1 MTHTKCLTVLEKII
15 AEMQKESERA
25 MAIKVARKIKR
36 TFVEPEQKTVEKT
49 SKSEGRLPSDEYKDE
64 IEPKEIVLD
73 ENGKLVISV
82 KRCGEYG
89 LPCVD
94 IRHFVTTERFTGFT
108 RKGVNFPLEL
118 LLELVDTLR
127 EVSDECDRK
136 GLE

>member
-1 MTHTKCLTVLEKII
+1 
-15 AEMQKESERA
+15 

-36 TFVEPEQKTVEKT
+36 TCVEPEQKKTVEKT

-73 ENGKLVISV
+73 ENGKLIISV
-82 KRCGEYG
+82 KRGGEYG

-94 IRHFVTTERFTGFT
+94 IRHYVTTERFTGFT

-136 GLE
+136 GLEY

>member
-1 MTHTKCLTVLEKII
+1 
-15 AEMQKESERA
+15 

-36 TFVEPEQKTVEKT
+36 TFVEPEQKKTVEKT

-82 KRCGEYG
+82 KRGGEYG
-89 LPCVD
+89 LLCVD
-94 IRHFVTTERFTGFT
+94 IRHYVTTERFTGFT

-136 GLE
+136 GLEY

>member
-1 MTHTKCLTVLEKII
+1 MLNSALITKFR
-15 AEMQKESERA
+15 KESERA

-36 TFVEPEQKTVEKT
+36 TLVEPEQKKTVEKT

-82 KRCGEYG
+82 KRGGEYG

-94 IRHFVTTERFTGFT
+94 IRHYVTTERFTGFT

-136 GLE
+136 GLEY

>member
-1 MTHTKCLTVLEKII
+1 MLNSAVITKFR
-15 AEMQKESERA
+15 KESERA

-36 TFVEPEQKTVEKT
+36 TFVEPEQKKTVEKT

-73 ENGKLVISV
+73 ENGNLVISV
-82 KRCGEYG
+82 KRGGEYG

-94 IRHFVTTERFTGFT
+94 IRHYVTTERFTGFT

-136 GLE
+136 GLEY

>member
-1 MTHTKCLTVLEKII
+1 
-15 AEMQKESERA
+15 

-36 TFVEPEQKTVEKT
+36 TFVENEPKVKKEEKK
-49 SKSEGRLPSDEYKDE
+49 SKELLPPDDYKDE

-73 ENGKLVISV
+73 ETGKLVISV
-82 KRCGEYG
+82 KRGGEYG

-108 RKGVNFPLEL
+108 KKGVNFPLEF
-118 LLELVDTLR
+118 LLELVDLLR
-127 EVSDECDRK
+127 EVSDECDEK

>member
-1 MTHTKCLTVLEKII
+1 MLNSALITKFR
-15 AEMQKESERA
+15 KESERA

-36 TFVEPEQKTVEKT
+36 TFVEPEQKKTVEKT

-82 KRCGEYG
+82 KRGGEYG
-89 LPCVD
+89 LPYVD
-94 IRHFVTTERFTGFT
+94 IRHYVTTERFTGFT

-136 GLE
+136 GLEY